1 MESETRIML
10 SGRIAAEAALLGEA
24 REVHAVHVDEA
35 ADWRKLEPVR
45 RAAKKRSLELNPRP
59 RAELD
64 TLAGHPGHGGVVA
77 EAGPRRYVGLD
88 ELVHADAPGVVV
100 MLDGVEDPHNLGAA
114 VRALWPAGI
123 DGVIVRP
130 RQWDPAAE
138 STIVRASAG
147 ATERMPMA
155 EAESPEAA
163 AAFVRTVGYRV
174 AVTEGGKKADGVSLY
189 DADLAAPLLIVIG
202 GERRGIRRAF
212 RDAADVSLTIP
223 YAVRFDWSLGAVAA
237 AAVIGFEVA
246 RRRSVDSAP
255 AR

>member
-1 MESETRIML
+1 MELDRIML
-10 SGRIAAEAALLGEA
+10 SGRIAAEASLLGEA

-45 RAAKKRSLELNPRP
+45 RAAKKRNLELNPRP
-59 RAELD
+59 RGELD
-64 TLAGHPGHGGVVA
+64 VLAGHPGHGGVVA
-77 EAGPRRYVGLD
+77 EVGPRTYLGLD
-88 ELVHADAPGVVV
+88 ELVCADPPGVVV

-114 VRALWPAGI
+114 VRALYPAGI

-138 STIVRASAG
+138 ATIARASAG

-163 AAFVRTVGYRV
+163 AAFARGVGYRV
-174 AVTEGGKKADGVSLY
+174 AVTEGGKKAEGVSLY
-189 DADLAAPLLIVIG
+189 EADLSAPLLIVIG

-212 RDAADVSLTIP
+212 RDEADVSLTIP
-223 YAVRFDWSLGAVAA
+223 YPQRFDWSLGTVAA
-237 AAVIGFEVA
+237 AAVIAFEAA
-246 RRRSVDSAP
+246 RQRTRAT
-255 AR
+255 R